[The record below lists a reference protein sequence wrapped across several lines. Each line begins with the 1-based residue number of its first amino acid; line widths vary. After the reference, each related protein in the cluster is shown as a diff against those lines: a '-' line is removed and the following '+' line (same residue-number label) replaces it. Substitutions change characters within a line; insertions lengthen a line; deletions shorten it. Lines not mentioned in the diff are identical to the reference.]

1 MRVKTEHSMKIAVPV
16 VDESLKVAGN
26 AGHTPYFAVYTMSG
40 GMFRSFV
47 LEGLRANPKVAGEE
61 EHDHDEHHTCEH
73 DESDIEHIQAHDTMA
88 EAIEDCDY
96 LVVKMACKN
105 TAKSM
110 SNVGVKLQKYNGHE
124 ILAPK
129 ILTELAAHFR

>member
-1 MRVKTEHSMKIAVPV
+1 MKIAVPV
-16 VDESLKVAGN
+16 VDESLKMAGN

-73 DESDIEHIQAHDTMA
+73 DEGDIAHIQAHDSMA

-129 ILTELAAHFR
+129 ILTELAAHFK